1 MSIMID
7 DILMLPKTD
16 FNDALTIGEEREY
29 FGLIDKRDEYK
40 QVSRDVLIKVVAIHG
55 DNYEVKVIDILTP

>member
-16 FNDALTIGEEREY
+16 FDRELSVGDECENY
-29 FGLIDKRDEYK
+29 GLKDTRDEYN
-40 QVSRDVLIKVVAIHG
+40 QVSRDVTLKVIAVH
-55 DNYEVKVIDILTP
+55 DDDYEVKVIDILTE

>member
-16 FNDALTIGEEREY
+16 FDKELSVGDECGHY
-29 FGLIDKRDEYK
+29 GLKDKRDEYN
-40 QVSRDVLIKVVAIHG
+40 QVSRDVIVKVIAVH
-55 DNYEVKVIDILTP
+55 DEDYEVKIIDILTE

>member
-16 FNDALTIGEEREY
+16 FDKELSVGDECKNY
-29 FGLIDKRDEYK
+29 GLKDKRDEYN
-40 QVSRDVLIKVVAIHG
+40 QVSRDVTLKVIAVH
-55 DNYEVKVIDILTP
+55 DDDYEVKVIDILTE

>member
-16 FNDALTIGEEREY
+16 FNDALTVGEEREH

-40 QVSRDVLIKVVAIHG
+40 QVSRDVLIKVVAIHD